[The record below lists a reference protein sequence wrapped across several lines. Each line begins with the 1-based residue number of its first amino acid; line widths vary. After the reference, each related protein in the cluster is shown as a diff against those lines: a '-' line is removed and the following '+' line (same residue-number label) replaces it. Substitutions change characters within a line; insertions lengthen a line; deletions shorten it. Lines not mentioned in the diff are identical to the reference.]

1 MNARSATVSIL
12 APNSLM
18 LFVFL
23 AIVPSNKNR
32 LSIKRIVDDILKN
45 KGKFNRTLDQVISD
59 VMKTKNSYI
68 EYDFSKCL
76 NIILFFMKQENINHK
91 YISYIVDNILN
102 NINYLYYKNKPIKR
116 ILKESGIYD
125 RDIDTVYNYVKN
137 CSEDVAEIREILK
150 QEYNKYKD
158 SISFL
163 SRYSIN
169 RM

>member
-1 MNARSATVSIL
+1 M
-12 APNSLM
+12 
-18 LFVFL
+18 
-23 AIVPSNKNR
+23 
-32 LSIKRIVDDILKN
+32 
-45 KGKFNRTLDQVISD
+45 
-59 VMKTKNSYI
+59 
-68 EYDFSKCL
+68 
-76 NIILFFMKQENINHK
+76 FFMKQGNVDHR

-102 NINYLYYKNKPIKR
+102 NINFLYYKTEPIKR

-125 RDIDTVYNYVKN
+125 RDIDTVFDYVKH
-137 CSEDVAEIREILK
+137 CSEDVTEIREVLK